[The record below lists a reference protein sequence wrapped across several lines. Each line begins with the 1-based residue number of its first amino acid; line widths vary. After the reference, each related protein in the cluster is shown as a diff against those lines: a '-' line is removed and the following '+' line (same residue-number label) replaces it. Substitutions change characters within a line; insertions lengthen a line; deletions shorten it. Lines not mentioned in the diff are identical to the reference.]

1 MNEAENLLSSLRA
14 TWDQILNALPE
25 VFVTLLLLL
34 AGWLIAKLLR
44 RLALRFFRLIRLD
57 QLAEKSGLDDVL
69 VQGGVRYTTATL
81 LAATIYWLFLFAV
94 LLALLNSLGLQAASS
109 LVDRIILYLPNVVLA
124 VLILV
129 FGTLLARFVG
139 GLVYTYL
146 NNIGSSSAESISA
159 VARYATLIFVF
170 SLAFEQLAIES
181 RILVSAFQ
189 IAFGSV
195 CLALALAFGLGG
207 RDWAAHVLERFW
219 KRGNA
224 GS

>member
-1 MNEAENLLSSLRA
+1 MNEAENLLSSLRT

-57 QLAEKSGLDDVL
+57 ELAEKSGLDDVL